1 MRLEDYL
8 DFLAPDVIRL
18 RGHRIGLEHVV
29 EAHKEGE
36 TPEQI
41 AAYYKS
47 IPLEQIYAVIAYYLR
62 NRDDVE
68 AYLARVNAA
77 VAARERAQQPSAVM
91 RRIQATI
98 EGRRQQTEPSGD
110 EAQISP

>member
-1 MRLEDYL
+1 MQLEEYL
-8 DFLAPDVIRL
+8 DFQAPDVIRL
-18 RGHRIGLEHVV
+18 RGHRIGLEHIV
-29 EAHKEGE
+29 EAYKEGE

-47 IPLEQIYAVIAYYLR
+47 LTLEHITAVITYYLR

-77 VAARERAQQPSAVM
+77 VAARERASQSSAVM
-91 RRIQATI
+91 RRIRATI
-98 EGRRQQTEPSGD
+98 AARRQTEPSGD
-110 EAQISP
+110 ETPISPR

>member
-8 DFLAPDVIRL
+8 DFQGPDVIRL
-18 RGHRIGLEHVV
+18 RGHRIGLEHVI
-29 EAHKEGE
+29 EAYKEGE

-47 IPLEQIYAVIAYYLR
+47 LSLEHIYTVIAYYLH

-68 AYLARVNAA
+68 AYLTRVHAA
-77 VAARERAQQPSAVM
+77 TTAREHAHQPSAVM
-91 RRIQATI
+91 RRIRRAI
-98 EGRRQQTEPSGD
+98 EARHQMEPSGD
-110 EAQISP
+110 ETGVPSQ